1 MRYREL
7 CSGTLYVTRTFIMS
21 SVTRMSPGSAIARLP
36 GQDSVV
42 EAGSVVSGVKVEAGS
57 TDDVTDGGTAVDSLV
72 DGAREVTS
80 VVGVAEGWTVGI
92 SPVEVDD

>member
-1 MRYREL
+1 M

-36 GQDSVV
+36 GNDSVVKAGSTV
-42 EAGSVVSGVKVEAGS
+42 EAGSVTSGVKVEAGS
-57 TDDVTDGGTAVDSLV
+57 TDDVTDGTTVGSLV
-72 DGAREVTS
+72 DGAREVTG
-80 VVGVAEGWTVGI
+80 VGVAEGWTVGI